1 MVMGNKSNLR
11 HKGILVKG
19 ILVGALG
26 LGWSYTVV
34 IQQVN
39 MN

>member
-11 HKGILVKG
+11 HKG

>member
-1 MVMGNKSNLR
+1 MVMGNKFNLR
-11 HKGILVKG
+11 HKGILVEV